1 MVRNLFGTGYDYS
14 LGTSAPR
21 LIPPTSPGADVSLH
35 PGKVP
40 RDKMWDA
47 HLPRGKE
54 LPLAITLTEEI
65 LSAAREGKPQALR
78 EIYASLAPSV
88 FAYLAGKGCDDPEA
102 LTQEVFLT
110 VFGKLE
116 GLTGGIGGLRTFA
129 FSVAHARMVDDVRR
143 RERQPVLT
151 PFDPHADARF
161 SSSAEETVL
170 GAGPGVNALLE
181 GLPRRQKEV
190 LLLRIVADLSIEESA
205 KIMGSTA
212 GAVKQLQTRA
222 LKTLKNRLEREEVP
236 DHEQI
241 A

>member
-1 MVRNLFGTGYDYS
+1 M
-14 LGTSAPR
+14 
-21 LIPPTSPGADVSLH
+21 
-35 PGKVP
+35 
-40 RDKMWDA
+40 MWDA
-47 HLPRGKE
+47 HLPRGKDF
-54 LPLAITLTEEI
+54 PLAITLTEEI
-65 LSAAREGKPQALR
+65 LSAAREGTPRALR
-78 EIYASLAPSV
+78 EIYESLAPSIH
-88 FAYLAGKGCDDPEA
+88 AYLAGKGCDDSEA

-116 GLTGGIGGLRTFA
+116 DLTGGISGLRTFA

-151 PFDPHADARF
+151 PFDPHTDARF

-170 GAGPGVNALLE
+170 GAGSGVSALLE

-190 LLLRIVADLSIEESA
+190 LLLRVVADLSIEESA
-205 KIMGSTA
+205 KIMGTSA

-222 LKTLKNRLEREEVP
+222 LKTLKDRLERKEVP